1 MSEDSQIAAALL
13 LGGTQHAEPD
23 VGSASSATSGL
34 RPIERFNSDE
44 RLSRIVPHTDS
55 GAVASY
61 CSRFA
66 RDFLDANLY
75 FCSAKFTVA
84 RGGKVKALDE
94 AFREAEAWFDAIV
107 RNFTDRH
114 QIEFPLAYIDI
125 PVKITHQFAGR
136 FLRLVRMYDR
146 LFAATLFC
154 SAAGSVSGSERE
166 AVLQLAAKQISNI
179 HLLCIPDNDKYAPD
193 GTRLAQQPQNALK
206 D

>member
-1 MSEDSQIAAALL
+1 MSEDTQIAAAPHPDA
-13 LGGTQHAEPD
+13 TQHADAD
-23 VGSASSATSGL
+23 VRTDRIAASGL

-44 RLSRIVPHTDS
+44 RLSRIVPQTDS
-55 GAVASY
+55 GALASY
-61 CSRFA
+61 CSKFA

-75 FCSAKFTVA
+75 YCSAKFTVA

-94 AFREAEAWFDAIV
+94 AFREAEAWFDAMV
-107 RNFTDRH
+107 RSFSERH
-114 QIEFPLAYIDI
+114 QIEFALAYIDI

-136 FLRLVRMYDR
+136 LLRLVRMYDR

-166 AVLQLAAKQISNI
+166 DVLQRAARQISHI

-193 GTRLAQQPQNALK
+193 GARLAQQQPNALK